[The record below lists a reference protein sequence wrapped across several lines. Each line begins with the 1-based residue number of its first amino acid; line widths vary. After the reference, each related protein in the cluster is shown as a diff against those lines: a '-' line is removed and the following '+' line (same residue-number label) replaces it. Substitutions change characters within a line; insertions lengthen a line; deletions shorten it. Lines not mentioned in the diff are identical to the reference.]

1 MSREEGTPK
10 ASADAQPGGRSSRFE
25 RRWHLVGAGL
35 SNVWRFGDLEL
46 LAPSGRLL
54 LRGPNGTGKTT
65 ALEAVWAFLLDLNSP
80 RLAAGKARN
89 TQLSRLMRAAAEGR
103 PPRGYVCVS

>member
-25 RRWHLVGAGL
+25 RRWHLISAGL
-35 SNVWRFGDLEL
+35 SNVWRFGDLAL

-54 LRGPNGTGKTT
+54 YR
-65 ALEAVWAFLLDLNSP
+65 
-80 RLAAGKARN
+80 
-89 TQLSRLMRAAAEGR
+89 
-103 PPRGYVCVS
+103 